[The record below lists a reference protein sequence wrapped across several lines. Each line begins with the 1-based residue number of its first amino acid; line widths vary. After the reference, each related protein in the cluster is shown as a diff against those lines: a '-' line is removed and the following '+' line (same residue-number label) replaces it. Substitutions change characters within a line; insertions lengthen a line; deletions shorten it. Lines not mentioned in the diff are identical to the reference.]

1 MGRLDDDDGEFGGY
15 FDGGGGR
22 ADRDHLGE
30 SRSDTGPASRGEA
43 RRDGALKATPSRR
56 GGTSRAKRAEAARAL
71 RDLAEGRVR
80 LSAPVGPGQPNYPED
95 ASKAVRVAG
104 LFGARG
110 VRDLQGRLNR
120 DHLADIGPPALKE
133 DGVFGPVTLAASERA
148 AARRIAAARK
158 KAETDRKRAVTSAQA
173 RTRTPTRRPDPGRPD
188 LNLPKKG
195 GLLGHPEPETKPE
208 PKPAPHPNRRDPTRA
223 MLETLKRTA
232 RTEAE
237 RQTLN
242 VIAAELSTIERLE
255 REDERKRRADV
266 EAALGQRIGPDKAAR
281 AARSLFGEEDSSGLF
296 YGAVGDDR
304 LVSGEADDRLGA
316 ADDAGERFDGFYRRL
331 EVREGRK
338 FTNYS
343 NDPGG
348 PTKFGVTQKSLND
361 YHGWKDGRAV
371 GIATDARD
379 LDADQA
385 ATVYREFYHDKYR
398 VGEIEDDGVA
408 EHIFDINVNP
418 GPKRAADWAQQELRR
433 VVDPDHEVD
442 GVMGSK
448 TIKALND
455 LTPDQRRQVNNG
467 IAEKREAFYRKRVK
481 EDPNL
486 TDNLPGWINRA
497 RSFRR

>member
-15 FDGGGGR
+15 FDGGGGGGR

-30 SRSDTGPASRGEA
+30 ARSDTGPASRGETG
-43 RRDGALKATPSRR
+43 RDGALKASPSRR
-56 GGTSRAKRAEAARAL
+56 GEASRAKRAEAARAL
-71 RDLAEGRVR
+71 LDLAEGRVR
-80 LSAPVGPGQPNYPED
+80 LSAPVGPGQPNYPDD
-95 ASKAVRVAG
+95 ARKAVRVAG
-104 LFGARG
+104 LFGATG

-173 RTRTPTRRPDPGRPD
+173 RTRPPTRRPDPGRPD
-188 LNLPKKG
+188 LNLPKQG
-195 GLLGHPEPETKPE
+195 GLLGHPEPKPE

-242 VIAAELSTIERLE
+242 VIAAELSTIERQE

-296 YGAVGDDR
+296 YGEEGDDR

-316 ADDAGERFDGFYRRL
+316 EGGSTATHD
-331 EVREGRK
+331 VR
-338 FTNYS
+338 
-343 NDPGG
+343 P
-348 PTKFGVTQKSLND
+348 PPP
-361 YHGWKDGRAV
+361 
-371 GIATDARD
+371 DARD
-379 LDADQA
+379 KRVDRLNRIPEEKRLTEVRSQVQQRLDE
-385 ATVYREFYHDKYR
+385 YYEK
-398 VGEIEDDGVA
+398 
-408 EHIFDINVNP
+408 NP
-418 GPKRAADWAQQELRR
+418 GEENSLVQTLQEMLEHN
-433 VVDPDHEVD
+433 PE
-442 GVMGSK
+442 
-448 TIKALND
+448 KARD
-455 LTPDQRRQVNNG
+455 LLL
-467 IAEKREAFYRKRVK
+467 II
-481 EDPNL
+481 
-486 TDNLPGWINRA
+486 DNLNPLRVA
-497 RSFRR
+497 K